1 MFWSMALFGLGIGV
15 NSFTQNYIWA
25 EYFGRGH
32 LGSIRGLVMPISL
45 VIGGIGAPAA
55 GYVMDV
61 TGSYDPA
68 WWSGVVIM
76 LFAAAMFA
84 AANNPEDPVYSSKEM

>member
-1 MFWSMALFGLGIGV
+1 
-15 NSFTQNYIWA
+15 
-25 EYFGRGH
+25 
-32 LGSIRGLVMPISL
+32 MPISL

-68 WWSGVVIM
+68 WWTGVVIM